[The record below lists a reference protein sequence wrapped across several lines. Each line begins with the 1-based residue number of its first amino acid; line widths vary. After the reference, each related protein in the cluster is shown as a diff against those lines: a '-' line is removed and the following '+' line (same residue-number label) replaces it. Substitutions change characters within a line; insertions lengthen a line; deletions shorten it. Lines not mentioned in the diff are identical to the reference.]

1 MLGGRRAGFPA
12 VCALAAVAGVLTG
25 CGGGGSRA
33 IALDPVAAAA
43 AKTQDA
49 GAARIRY
56 TLAITAPRLPDGT
69 VRINGT
75 GVIDGTSGLANLD
88 LGSALQAAG
97 LPAGSSIKEI
107 YLRQGDDYV
116 LYVQLGPLASR
127 IPGGKQW
134 LELDLSKLGKSAGID
149 LNHLMS
155 GSQLQPTDVLSLLK
169 TEGAEVKKVGSEKVA
184 GTPTTHYH
192 VTVDLAKALEAKGLT
207 SPMLAGIAAEMPR
220 IPEDV
225 WIGSDGLVRR
235 IKLAYGLQRQGKSMG
250 MQLSMD
256 IYDYGVD
263 VTIAAPP
270 SNEVFDA
277 TQLAQQR
284 LGSAFGS

>member
-1 MLGGRRAGFPA
+1 MLRGRRAAFLG
-12 VCALAAVAGVLTG
+12 VCALAAVAGVLAG
-25 CGGGGSRA
+25 CGGGRQA
-33 IALDPVAAAA
+33 VALDPVAAAA
-43 AKTQDA
+43 TKTQAA

-75 GVIDGTSGLANLD
+75 GVIDGTSGSATFD

-97 LPAGSSIKEI
+97 VPAGSSITAT
-107 YLRQGDDYV
+107 YLKQGDDYV
-116 LYVQLGPLASR
+116 VYLKLGALASHL
-127 IPGGKQW
+127 PGGKQW
-134 LELDLSKLGKSAGID
+134 LELDLSKLGTSAGID
-149 LNHLMS
+149 LNQLLA
-155 GSQLQPTDVLSLLK
+155 GSRLQPTDVLSMLRAA
-169 TEGAEVKKVGSEKVA
+169 GAAVQKIGSEKVDGA
-184 GTPTTHYH
+184 PTTHYH

-207 SPMLAGIAAEMPR
+207 SPLLAGIAAEMPSV
-220 IPEDV
+220 PEDV

-235 IKLAYGLQRQGKSMG
+235 IELAYGLRHQGKSIRLEM
-250 MQLSMD
+250 SMD

-277 TQLAQQR
+277 TQLARQR
-284 LGSAFGS
+284 LGSAFGN